1 MNRSVSMLNYVVLAC
16 AIVAA
21 VMFASSPKPLPKDPK
36 FAEQINSSDIVLVK
50 FGADWC
56 GPCRQV
62 EGELDRLA
70 STTSNLSVVKI
81 DIERDRKLATHYG
94 VKSIPHLVLFKHGEQ
109 IGQYVGYLSHS
120 ELKAWIGPTSKS
132 ANTAKRGA
140 TENHVIIKPANLAR

>member
-1 MNRSVSMLNYVVLAC
+1 ML
-16 AIVAA
+16 
-21 VMFASSPKPLPKDPK
+21 ASSPKPLPKDPK

-70 STTSNLSVVKI
+70 SATPNLSVVKVNI
-81 DIERDRKLATHYG
+81 DHDRKLATHYG
-94 VKSIPHLVLFKHGEQ
+94 VKSIPHLVLFKHGQQ
-109 IGQYVGYLSHS
+109 IGQYVGYMSYQ

-132 ANTAKRGA
+132 AATAKLGT
-140 TENHVIIKPANLAR
+140 TENSVIIKPANSAR